1 MELSIV
7 ILNWNAAADTIRC
20 VCHIASWERLR
31 PTIWVVDNASIDG
44 SVEIIA
50 DECPTV
56 HLIRNPANLGF
67 AGGTNRGII
76 EALGAGDGPILLLN
90 NDAFIAEEDAI
101 SLINILRANKHIG
114 LVGPLLFDAEQ
125 PDQLLSAG
133 GKNPVLHH
141 QTRILAFNADEPLR
155 PVEHISGTAV
165 LVRAEVFRAIGLLDE
180 DYFFSTELADLC
192 RRAKGQGYL
201 SVIATQAQAYHTL
214 SRSANFR
221 DTLHVYYIIRNRF
234 LYMRKFYRQPAK
246 AFLYGIWGLYS
257 LVLAG
262 KLYLSGQH
270 PTARA
275 VCLGLIDGWQGRF
288 RGQNER
294 VLTTCR
300 RDRTKTAE
308 VLENSSV

>member
-1 MELSIV
+1 MELSII

-20 VCHIASWERLR
+20 VRHIASWERLR

-76 EALGAGDGPILLLN
+76 EVLGAGDGPILLLN

-114 LVGPLLFDAEQ
+114 VVGPLLFDAEQ

-141 QTRILAFNADEPLR
+141 QTRILAFNAGEPLR
-155 PVEHISGTAV
+155 PVEHISGTVV

-201 SVIATQAQAYHTL
+201 SVIATQAQACHTL

-234 LYMRKFYRQPAK
+234 LYIRKFYRQLAK

-270 PTARA
+270 PSARA

-288 RGQNER
+288 GGQNER